1 MNDKQISDHL
11 DHQPH
16 LTRQEQATKEDIL
29 IVDDTPENLRLL
41 STILIRQGYGVRKAI
56 NGQIALMAAQTVQPD
71 LILLDI
77 MMPEMNGYE
86 VCQHLK
92 ANPQTSQIPVI
103 FLSALSEG
111 HDKAKAFSVGG
122 ADYITKPFQLEEV
135 LARVKQQ
142 ITLRSVKLKNQKLN
156 AELEQR
162 VQERTHQL
170 EIANQELKQEINE
183 RQLLQTQLM
192 RMALHDDLT
201 QLPNRSL
208 FMQRLEAALKRTKE
222 DANGQI
228 VVLFLDCDR
237 FKLVNDSL
245 GHLAGD
251 ELLIA
256 ISRRLATLLSPR
268 DTLARLGGDEFAILV
283 DCSKGCSLHN
293 SKFQTQLA
301 DQILAALT
309 HPFQLEHHEV
319 FVNVSIGIAIGDSN
333 YSTSEHLLRDADTAM
348 YRAKASGKAQYQ
360 VFAPAMHS
368 ATLELLQLET
378 DLRRALQH
386 NEFAAYYQPIVDLES
401 GKIVGFEALV
411 RWQHPQRGLVMPG
424 AFIPTAEEVGLVY
437 AIGNWVLRAACRQL
451 YLWQKDYPNAHLTMS
466 VNISPRQFTQPDL
479 VQEIDRILIE
489 TQLDPQYLKL
499 EITESALMDNARS
512 AVTVLQQLRDRKIQ
526 LSIDDFGT
534 GYSSLSYLHSF
545 PIDTL
550 KIDRSFV
557 QRMDSTLETTG
568 LVPLIINI
576 AHTMG
581 MSVTA
586 EGIETIQQLA
596 QLRALGCNFGQ
607 GFLFAEA
614 LAVQEA
620 TQMIAMS
627 PHW

>member
-1 MNDKQISDHL
+1 MSQYL
-11 DHQPH
+11 DHQHH
-16 LTRQEQATKEDIL
+16 LTQQERSPKEDIL

-56 NGQIALMAAQTVQPD
+56 NGKIALMAAQTVQPD

-92 ANPQTSQIPVI
+92 ANPQTDQIPVI

-170 EIANQELKQEINE
+170 ELANRELKQEINE

-192 RMALHDDLT
+192 RMALHDALT

-208 FMQRLEAALKRTKE
+208 FMQRLETALKRIK
-222 DANGQI
+222 DGAGGQI
-228 VVLFLDCDR
+228 AVLFLDCDR

-256 ISRRLATLLSPR
+256 IGRRLAALLSPM
-268 DTLARLGGDEFAILV
+268 DTLARLGGDEFAILI
-283 DCSKGCSLHN
+283 DRSNNFPLHISKL
-293 SKFQTQLA
+293 QTQLA
-301 DQILAALT
+301 DQILEALT

-319 FVNVSIGIAIGDSN
+319 FINASIGVAIGDSS
-333 YSTSEHLLRDADTAM
+333 YSRPEHLLRDADTAM

-360 VFAPAMHS
+360 VFAPAMHA

-386 NEFAAYYQPIVDLES
+386 NEFVAHYQPIIDLTS
-401 GKIVGFEALV
+401 GKIVGFEALI

-437 AIGNWVLRAACRQL
+437 AIGNWVLKAACQQL
-451 YLWQKDYPNAHLTMS
+451 YRWQKDYPDAHLSMS
-466 VNISPRQFTQPDL
+466 VNISARQFTQPDL
-479 VQEIDRILIE
+479 G
-489 TQLDPQYLKL
+489 
-499 EITESALMDNARS
+499 AL
-512 AVTVLQQLRDRKIQ
+512 QK
-526 LSIDDFGT
+526 
-534 GYSSLSYLHSF
+534 
-545 PIDTL
+545 
-550 KIDRSFV
+550 
-557 QRMDSTLETTG
+557 
-568 LVPLIINI
+568 
-576 AHTMG
+576 
-581 MSVTA
+581 
-586 EGIETIQQLA
+586 
-596 QLRALGCNFGQ
+596 
-607 GFLFAEA
+607 
-614 LAVQEA
+614 
-620 TQMIAMS
+620 
-627 PHW
+627 